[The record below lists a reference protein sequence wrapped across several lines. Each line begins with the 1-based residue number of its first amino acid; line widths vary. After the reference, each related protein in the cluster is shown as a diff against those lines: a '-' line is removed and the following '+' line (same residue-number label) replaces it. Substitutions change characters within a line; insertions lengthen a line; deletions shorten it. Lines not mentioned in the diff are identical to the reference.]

1 MKKKLVSFVCAVM
14 AALCLVVSVPAQAYA
29 ASEDEIALQ
38 YAGISEISA
47 NLVFKDGTAHC
58 RGTTHAYTGYTV
70 KLVMVLKRSNVEYAR
85 WEETVLRRE
94 SVAQTRQ
101 QVERFARQHAAH
113 LLRSPAHDLVDQ
125 RNRAIIVIADRD
137 RAT

>member
-1 MKKKLVSFVCAVM
+1 MCAVM

-29 ASEDEIALQ
+29 ALEDEIALQ

-85 WEETVLRRE
+85 WEETVTAGGILLE
-94 SVAQTRQ
+94 EICNITHGHVYQVVVTAYVYNSAGKLVETQTA
-101 QVERFARQHAAH
+101 ETSIKAY
-113 LLRSPAHDLVDQ
+113 
-125 RNRAIIVIADRD
+125 
-137 RAT
+137 

>member
-1 MKKKLVSFVCAVM
+1 MTDRREDMKKKLVSFMCAVM
-14 AALCLVVSVPAQAYA
+14 AALCLVVSVPAQA
-29 ASEDEIALQ
+29 

-85 WEETVLRRE
+85 WEETVTAGGILLE
-94 SVAQTRQ
+94 EICNITHGHVYQVVVTAYVYNSAGKLVETQTA
-101 QVERFARQHAAH
+101 ETSIKAY
-113 LLRSPAHDLVDQ
+113 
-125 RNRAIIVIADRD
+125 
-137 RAT
+137 